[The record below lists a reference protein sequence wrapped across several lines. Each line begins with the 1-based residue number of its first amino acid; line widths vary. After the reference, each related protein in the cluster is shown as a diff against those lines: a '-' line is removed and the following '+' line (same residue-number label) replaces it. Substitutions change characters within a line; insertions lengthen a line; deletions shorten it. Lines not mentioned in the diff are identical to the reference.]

1 MILKE
6 NLLESKYNIKNKSKE
21 NEMTLIIVGA
31 ILIFVISIIWVWH
44 NLGNIGRTKKI
55 TFILVGLLIMYL
67 ITVCIY
73 NFSNPDI
80 TYPSEEIKKTVSN
93 TLILVFT
100 GLNTL
105 IFLPFIANVFDK
117 ILEEEIEIQQAKRRM
132 IILLVIFVIC
142 IFIEKGYLENTQEGI
157 INIYNEVQN
166 AEK

>member
-1 MILKE
+1 
-6 NLLESKYNIKNKSKE
+6 
-21 NEMTLIIVGA
+21 MTLIIVGA

-44 NLGNIGRTKKI
+44 NLGNMGRTKKI